1 MDELLKLFP
10 TIANQSIWCCM
21 FLYLFWDVQ
30 KKNAEREHRYNDIID
45 TQSQKLEEISQTL
58 EKINDKLNST

>member
-10 TIANQSIWCCM
+10 NIANQGSWCCM

-30 KKNAEREHRYNDIID
+30 KKNSEREHRYNDIID

>member
-1 MDELLKLFP
+1 MDDLLKLFP
-10 TIANQSIWCCM
+10 NIANQGIWCGM

-30 KKNAEREHRYNDIID
+30 KKNAERERRYNDIID

-58 EKINDKLNST
+58 EKINDKLNTT